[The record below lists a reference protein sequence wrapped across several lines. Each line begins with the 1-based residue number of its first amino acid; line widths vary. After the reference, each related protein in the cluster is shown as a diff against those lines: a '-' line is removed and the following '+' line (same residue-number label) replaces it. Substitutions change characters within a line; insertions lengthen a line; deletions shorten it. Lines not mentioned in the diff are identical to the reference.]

1 MLFVPGD
8 VELRK
13 ALTTLMVL
21 LGTCQQTLRSLEA
34 TGDIFET
41 DLSGDLR
48 LMIERT
54 ERELE
59 VLAAKIEARN

>member
-34 TGDIFET
+34 AGDIFET

-59 VLAAKIEARN
+59 VLAGKIEARN